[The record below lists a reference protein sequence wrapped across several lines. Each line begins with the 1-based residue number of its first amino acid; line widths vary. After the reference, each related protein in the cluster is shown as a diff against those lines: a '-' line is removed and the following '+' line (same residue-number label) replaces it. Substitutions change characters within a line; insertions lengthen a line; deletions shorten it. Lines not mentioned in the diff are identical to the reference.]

1 MGNVVL
7 TGSCIYC
14 GQIRQIE
21 GQEGMSEEERN
32 RKATELCDC
41 KEAKTAQEKAET
53 RTKAEK
59 NIHQMFGEDFPET
72 EEILLAAVK
81 YIESGEIDSITID
94 TGMRVK
100 GKVSMTSKGN
110 IKVERTKTLKT
121 SLES

>member
-1 MGNVVL
+1 MGSVIL

-14 GQIRQIE
+14 GQIQQIE
-21 GQEGMSEEERN
+21 GEEGMPEEERN

-41 KEAKTAQEKAET
+41 KEAKVAKEKEKA

-59 NIHQMFGEDFPET
+59 NIHSMFGEDFPET
-72 EEILLAAVK
+72 EEILMAAVK
-81 YIESGEIDSITID
+81 HIENGQIDSITID

-100 GKVSMTSKGN
+100 GKVSKTAKGN

-121 SLES
+121 ALES

>member
-41 KEAKTAQEKAET
+41 KEAKTAQEKAE
-53 RTKAEK
+53 K

-81 YIESGEIDSITID
+81 YIESGDIDSITID

>member
-1 MGNVVL
+1 MGNVIL

-21 GQEGMSEEERN
+21 GQEGMLEEERN

-41 KEAKTAQEKAET
+41 KEAKAAQEKAEA

-59 NIHQMFGEDFPET
+59 NIHYMFGEDFPET
-72 EEILLAAVK
+72 EELLMAAVEH
-81 YIESGEIDSITID
+81 IENGKIDSITIN
-94 TGMRVK
+94 TGVRVK
-100 GKVSMTSKGN
+100 GKVSKTAKGN

-121 SLES
+121 ALES